1 MSTQK
6 DYTPEEWKAISV
18 APFLAGLY
26 VSMSDPSG
34 LVGVAKEAMAVGRTI
49 AETGL
54 TSSTEIIKSLSEG
67 FKAGGQRPEM
77 PDIPKRDLTAAR
89 AAMAEHL
96 QKATAVIA
104 AKSPAEADA
113 YKTWLLAAAKKVA
126 EAAKEG
132 GFLGFGGTLVS
143 DQEQA
148 ALEELAGKLGV
159 TA

>member
-6 DYTPEEWKAISV
+6 DYTAEEWKAISV

-34 LVGVAKEAMAVGRTI
+34 LVGVAKEAMAVGRLI

-54 TSSTEIIKSLSEG
+54 TSPTELIKSLSEG
-67 FKAGGQRPEM
+67 LKGGGERPEM

-96 QKATAVIA
+96 QKAA
-104 AKSPAEADA
+104 AAISSKSPAEAEA
-113 YKTWLLAAAKKVA
+113 YKAWLMTAAKKVA
-126 EAAKEG
+126 EASKEG
-132 GFLGFGGTLVS
+132 GFFGFGGTLVS
-143 DQEQA
+143 EQEQA
-148 ALEELAGKLGV
+148 AIKELAATLGV
-159 TA
+159 NA

>member
-1 MSTQK
+1 MSTEK

-67 FKAGGQRPEM
+67 FKGGGQRPEM

-96 QKATAVIA
+96 HKATAVIA

-143 DQEQA
+143 DQEEA
-148 ALEELAGKLGV
+148 ALKELAGKLGV